1 MSEYEPKQTIAKT
14 TKWGLQGAAIGLVYS
29 TLQNA
34 LGQHS
39 RGAAGIFTRTGGT
52 ITFFAAMGA
61 TFAFTEAAVANQR
74 HKDDSLNSVA
84 GGCAAG
90 FLAGIRSRSL
100 PAAVAGCAFLGAT
113 TGLFDRA
120 GQFTGDPGWYDEEGR
135 SKFLK
140 KPLDLSS
147 SASTSDPE

>member
-1 MSEYEPKQTIAKT
+1 MSEFEPKATIKKT
-14 TKWGLQGAAIGLVYS
+14 MKWGLQGAAIGLVYS

-34 LGQHS
+34 LGRHS
-39 RGAAGIFTRTGGT
+39 HGAAGIFTRTGST
-52 ITFFAAMGA
+52 ITFFAAMSA

-74 HKDDSLNSVA
+74 LKDDSLNSVA

-120 GQFTGDPGWYDEEGR
+120 GQFTGDSGWYDEESR

-140 KPLDLSS
+140 KPLDLST
-147 SASTSDPE
+147 TSDSK